1 MKDKGKRL
9 EDDSCEWTEQ
19 CRSDWGLRERLE
31 MKEQFMYR
39 GKKIKQKTHAWVSK
53 SKSTIKKS

>member
-9 EDDSCEWTEQ
+9 EDDYCEWTEK

-31 MKEQFMYR
+31 VKGQFMYR
-39 GKKIKQKTHAWVSK
+39 GKKIK
-53 SKSTIKKS
+53 